1 MMMGLSL
8 AAFDSVQWQFRGCNI
23 ALSPRRN
30 AMLVRRLTIAAAFIV
45 AAAPAA
51 ADPDD
56 RWEKQMEKRAE
67 CDEKLYEAKSRR
79 DFYKKADECNRELA
93 KLDREQRREADR
105 KSTRLNSSH

>member
-1 MMMGLSL
+1 
-8 AAFDSVQWQFRGCNI
+8 
-23 ALSPRRN
+23 
-30 AMLVRRLTIAAAFIV
+30 MLVRRLTIAAAFIV

-93 KLDREQRREADR
+93 KLDREQRREAAKEWYEAEKKWRERQRDR
-105 KSTRLNSSH
+105 RSGGEGKRG